1 MTKTFKKFAAV
12 IVVASLLV
20 SCFCFGGSAI
30 DSSFGGTPTGNEAM
44 SIGLTASADSVEPG
58 DVVTFTVRL
67 SNNYNAIT
75 MFWPIL
81 YSTDFFELVDGSV
94 TSPIDNVTVA
104 AGTTT
109 TTTDSGFIP
118 SAYAATHS
126 VIGIQWVAGGTADG
140 GVAVFNSGVAADCFT
155 VQLKV
160 KDTATGTGTVL
171 IPADYD
177 GYYYS
182 GVSDPSDPLTY
193 YNSATPFNFTFADA
207 VSFRIGGAYVEPEL
221 VAADG
226 YSVKLVTFDDDE
238 SGNEYLIGFDPVAIF
253 DEGGNFTDQFEVQN
267 GTYTVSTDMF
277 ATGTV
282 VTVYDSTGAEYAEYE
297 IIMFGDTNGDGVVD
311 GADIGDM
318 SDMYNYAVEFTGA
331 RYYAADIFADDA
343 SSAYIDT
350 ADIDLASNLYTYA
363 ATMSLDMQLHNP

>member
-81 YSTDFFELVDGSV
+81 YSTDFFELVTGSV
-94 TSPIDNVTVA
+94 TSPIDNVTAA

-109 TTTDSGFIP
+109 TTTDSSFIP

-221 VAADG
+221 VAAEG
-226 YSVKLVTFDDDE
+226 FSVKSVTFEDDE
-238 SGNEYLIGFDPVAIF
+238 TQYLIGFDAYEIV
-253 DEGGNFTDQFEVQN
+253 ENGGDFKEQFVVNN
-267 GTYTVSTDMF
+267 GTFTVSDDMF

-282 VTVYDSTGAEYAEYE
+282 VTVYDSTGAEYAQYV
-297 IIMFGDTNGDGVVD
+297 IIFFGDINGDGAVD
-311 GADIGDM
+311 VSDIADA
-318 SDMYNYAVEFTGA
+318 SDAYNFSIELTGA
-331 RYYAADIFADDA
+331 NYYASDIFADDEY
-343 SSAYIDT
+343 SI
-350 ADIDLASNLYTYA
+350 
-363 ATMSLDMQLHNP
+363 SLDVSDIALLSDLYNYATEWTINMQTHVPA